1 MMEYK
6 GSAQNGP
13 ADKEGFS
20 VKVLGIGGAGANA
33 LDRIALEGMDGA
45 ELVAMNTDIRAL
57 TTSVSNAKI
66 QLGAELTKGLG
77 AGGDPELGREAA
89 VEAADQIRKAVKGQS
104 IVFLCV
110 GLGGG
115 TGSGAAPVVARLAEQ
130 SGAFVVVFA
139 TFPFSFEGRRRLD
152 QAQAALME
160 LSTCANAVIV
170 FENDRM
176 GELILAKEGIQK
188 AFAAADKIISQS
200 VRAVTQIVT
209 KTGLIHIGLDDLISA
224 LRNTDSRCLF
234 GYGRAKGQNRAQAAV
249 NEALK
254 SPLLDRGQLAQANNV
269 LVHICGGETMTLYE
283 VELLMDELGKNLRP
297 DAQILFGT
305 GTDPGMGDDVGVT
318 VISSLE
324 RSVMD
329 LKMTIAAEA
338 REAAAAAKPG
348 AGSQSDPEHIRAD
361 RPDYGSSKQSK
372 AKVKGKAPR
381 QTDGEESDEEEA
393 DDVEFMK
400 HDDGEDDDPSRFG
413 GDAANGGG
421 AAKREPTEGEEA
433 VAMVASGKGT
443 SQAELKLNQGA
454 RGRFEKSEPT
464 IVDGED
470 LDVPTFL
477 RDKD

>member
-1 MMEYK
+1 MMEYRA
-6 GSAQNGP
+6 SAQNGL

-33 LDRIALEGMDGA
+33 LDRIALEGMEGA
-45 ELVAMNTDIRAL
+45 GLVAMNTDIRAL
-57 TTSVSNAKI
+57 TTSVSSTKI
-66 QLGAELTKGLG
+66 QLGRDLTKGLG

-89 VEAADQIRKAVKGQS
+89 VEAAEEIRKSVKDQS

-130 SGAFVVVFA
+130 AGAFVVVFA
-139 TFPFSFEGRRRLD
+139 TFPFSFEGRRRLE
-152 QAQAALME
+152 QAQSALME

-200 VRAVTQIVT
+200 VRAVTQLVT
-209 KTGLIHIGLDDLISA
+209 KAGLIHIGLDDLMSA

-254 SPLLDRGQLAQANNV
+254 SPLLDRGQLAQASNV

-283 VELLMDELGKNLRP
+283 VELLMEELGKNLRP
-297 DAQILFGT
+297 DSQILFGT
-305 GTDPGMGDDVGVT
+305 GTDSAMGDEVGVT
-318 VISSLE
+318 VISSLQ
-324 RSVMD
+324 RSVMERREPA
-329 LKMTIAAEA
+329 KAEPAEA
-338 REAAAAAKPG
+338 ASKALKSADESHAEAHGAKEDTRKKDKAHPARADSEGGEKPG
-348 AGSQSDPEHIRAD
+348 SGGE
-361 RPDYGSSKQSK
+361 
-372 AKVKGKAPR
+372 
-381 QTDGEESDEEEA
+381 QTGEEEEPAEI
-393 DDVEFMK
+393 EFMK
-400 HDDGEDDDPSRFG
+400 PNDDGQPGTDDVSRE
-413 GDAANGGG
+413 G
-421 AAKREPTEGEEA
+421 AASRGGEGEEA
-433 VAMVASGKGT
+433 VAMVASGKGS
-443 SQAELKLNQGA
+443 SQAELKLNQAG
-454 RGRFEKSEPT
+454 RGRFEKSDPT